1 MASESE
7 SRCGYVAIVGR
18 PNVGKST
25 LLNYLLGQ
33 KISITSRK
41 PQTTRH
47 QVIGIKTEGNC
58 QMVLVDTP
66 GLHRDMN
73 KAINRYMNS
82 AASAAIGEVDLVV
95 MVADR
100 TAWTD
105 EDEAVLSRIRHSG
118 SPCLLVV
125 NKVDL
130 LQDKAALLPH
140 LKSLW
145 QRGEFIEILPIS
157 ALKQHNLDALDREI
171 TSRLPVSE
179 HFFPEDQITDRSQ
192 RFLAAEIV
200 REKIMRQLGE
210 ELPYAVTV
218 EIEEFVEDNGVLHIS
233 ALVFVERAGQKKIL
247 IGEKG
252 ARLRAIGSAARR
264 DMETMFEAKIM
275 LRIWVKIKSGWSD
288 DERALRSLGY
298 DDYRA

>member
-1 MASESE
+1 
-7 SRCGYVAIVGR
+7 VV
-18 PNVGKST
+18 
-25 LLNYLLGQ
+25 
-33 KISITSRK
+33 
-41 PQTTRH
+41 
-47 QVIGIKTEGNC
+47 GIKTEGNC
-58 QMVLVDTP
+58 QIVFVDTP

-82 AASAAIGEVDLVV
+82 AASAAIGDVDLVV

-105 EDEAVLSRIRHSG
+105 EDDAVLSRIRRSG

-130 LQDKAALLPH
+130 LRDKGALLPH
-140 LKSLW
+140 LQALW
-145 QRGEFIEILPIS
+145 EMGEFVEILPIS
-157 ALKQHNLDALDREI
+157 ALKQHNLDALEREI
-171 TSRLPVSE
+171 VSRLPVSG
-179 HFFPEDQITDRSQ
+179 HFFPEDQVTDRSQ

-218 EIEEFVEDNGVLHIS
+218 EIEEFVEDNEVLHIA

-252 ARLRAIGSAARR
+252 ARLRAIGSAARH
-264 DMETMFEAKIM
+264 DMEAMFDAKVM
-275 LRIWVKIKSGWSD
+275 LRLWVKIKSGWSD

-298 DDYRA
+298 DDFKA